1 MTRVAVIDS
10 GDGVMPSCPP
20 REHGQFY
27 SLGSRVTD
35 GRNVVGIR
43 TCDVLTAV
51 NAAFGGFGFVSGA
64 DVFTLMETLEKRS
77 LV

>member
-35 GRNVVGIR
+35 GRNV
-43 TCDVLTAV
+43 LTAV
-51 NAAFGGFGFVSGA
+51 NAAFGGFGFVSGP